1 MFFYKKM
8 EKRKQK
14 NIPEKTQAQ
23 LDKEQNIKN
32 AILLGMLVIALGTSV
47 MIGSKLKKEVTTYD
61 DGLIG
66 YKDIN
71 EQVGNIK
78 PLYKD
83 EDIKVNYDVEFEFE
97 NIDLYLQL
105 TDKIYED
112 AKPYYDEYKNIYL
125 EFNKEEI
132 NYIEFHFVFDNFN
145 KYFYLTNDNL
155 YISDTKTTDITSL
168 QSVGTE
174 DVSLL
179 FELVSHDIPT
189 DFSDYV
195 DYIVGK
201 EYYKIENDIEFDV
214 AGKVMLNNGE
224 EKQLS
229 LVNFLRYI
237 EIFHKESL

>member
-32 AILLGMLVIALGTSV
+32 VVLLGLLVIALGTSV
-47 MIGSKLKKEVTTYD
+47 MVGSKLKKEATSYD

-66 YKDIN
+66 YKDIEN
-71 EQVGNIK
+71 QVGNIE

-83 EDIKVNYDVEFEFE
+83 EKIEVNYDVNFEFE
-97 NIDLYLQL
+97 NVDLYLEL
-105 TDKIYED
+105 TDKIYEN

-125 EFNKEEI
+125 EFNKEDI
-132 NYIEFHFVFDNFN
+132 NYVEFHFVFDNID
-145 KYFYLTNDNL
+145 KYFYLTNDSL
-155 YISDTKTTDITSL
+155 YISDIQTTDFTSL
-168 QSVGTE
+168 KNIGNK
-174 DVSLL
+174 DVNLL
-179 FELVSHDIPT
+179 FDLVSHDVPK
-189 DFSDYV
+189 DFSNYV

-201 EYYKIENDIEFDV
+201 EYYKIENGIEFDIT
-214 AGKVMLNNGE
+214 GKVVLNNDE

-237 EIFHKESL
+237 EIFHKEA